1 MSLARTLCVA
11 DLMRSTPFTLPPT
24 LPASDVACRI
34 DAAGVR
40 HVLVVD
46 EAGRLLGLVNR
57 ARLLRHLVARRLDG
71 ERVRPDR
78 DERGH
83 EQLGHRT
90 VGRVLAVEAVRAM
103 RRHRIG
109 SLPVVDD
116 AGRLMG
122 LLSER
127 MLLPFC
133 ETLICGPVVSS
144 ASVPTASVP
153 TASVPTASVPAGV
166 ASQA

>member
-57 ARLLRHLVARRLDG
+57 ARLLRHLVARRLDSQHT
-71 ERVRPDR
+71 PDR
-78 DERGH
+78 PVAELLVPALVTIGPH
-83 EQLGHRT
+83 A
-90 VGRVLAVEAVRAM
+90 LAVEAVRAM

-116 AGRLMG
+116 AGRLVG

-133 ETLICGPVVSS
+133 ETLICGPLVSS
-144 ASVPTASVP
+144 ASVS
-153 TASVPTASVPAGV
+153 SASVPAGV